1 MNTVRSTRRAATG
14 TSTSKSSPK
23 QARAVRTREQVLA
36 AAATAFADKGFP
48 AVTIMDI
55 AELTGVTKGAV
66 YFHYA
71 NKEALA
77 VAVAEQFY
85 LRMPRIAEA
94 VDELDPPPLEAVA
107 ELLLRT
113 AVAFR
118 DDKMIQAGARLQI
131 ERSLIGAELP
141 TPYVDYTRLISRYLV
156 HAQESG
162 DLPADTD
169 PETVAQV
176 LVSAFFGAQHISWI
190 LHERA
195 DLYERTRELIEAIL
209 PAALPPTPDARR

>member
-1 MNTVRSTRRAATG
+1 MNTVRSTHRAATG
-14 TSTSKSSPK
+14 ASKGSPK

-77 VAVAEQFY
+77 VAVAEKFY
-85 LRMPRIAEA
+85 LQLPTIAEA
-94 VDELDPPPLEAVA
+94 VDALDAPPLEAVA

-118 DDKMIQAGARLQI
+118 DDKVIQAGARLQI
-131 ERSLIGAELP
+131 ERSLIGVELP
-141 TPYVDYTRLISRYLV
+141 TPYVDYTRLIARYLIR
-156 HAQESG
+156 AQECG

-169 PETVAQV
+169 PEVVAQV

-190 LHERA
+190 LHDRT
-195 DLYERTRELIEAIL
+195 DLYERTRELIDAIL
-209 PAALPPTPDARR
+209 PPAWSRGS

>member
-1 MNTVRSTRRAATG
+1 MNTVRSTQRAATAG
-14 TSTSKSSPK
+14 KGSPK

-36 AAATAFADKGFP
+36 AAATAFADKGYP

-77 VAVAEQFY
+77 VAVTEKFY
-85 LRMPRIAEA
+85 LRLPKVAEA
-94 VDELDPPPLEAVA
+94 VDVLDPPPLEAVA

-113 AVAFR
+113 AIAFR

-141 TPYVDYTRLISRYLV
+141 TPYVDYTRLITRYLV
-156 HAQESG
+156 RAREVG
-162 DLPADTD
+162 DLPETSD
-169 PETVAQV
+169 PESVAQV

-190 LHERA
+190 LNDRA
-195 DLYERTRELIEAIL
+195 DLYERTRELIAAIL
-209 PAALPPTPDARR
+209 PTARIRRS

>member
-1 MNTVRSTRRAATG
+1 MNTVRSTHRAATG
-14 TSTSKSSPK
+14 TSKSSPK

-85 LRMPRIAEA
+85 LRLPRIAEA

-118 DDKMIQAGARLQI
+118 DDKVIQAGARLQI
-131 ERSLIGAELP
+131 ERALIGAELP
-141 TPYVDYTRLISRYLV
+141 TPYVGYTHLIGRYLLR
-156 HAQESG
+156 AQEAG
-162 DLPADTD
+162 DLPAETD
-169 PETVAQV
+169 PQTVAQV

-190 LHERA
+190 LHDRA

-209 PAALPPTPDARR
+209 PAALTPGA

>member
-1 MNTVRSTRRAATG
+1 MNTVRSTHRAATG
-14 TSTSKSSPK
+14 GSKSSPK

-66 YFHYA
+66 YFHFA

-85 LRMPRIAEA
+85 VRLPKIAEA
-94 VDELDPPPLEAVA
+94 VDALDPPPLEAVA

-118 DDKMIQAGARLQI
+118 DDKVIQAGARLQI

-141 TPYVDYTRLISRYLV
+141 TPYVGYTRLIGHYLAL
-156 HAQESG
+156 AQESG

-169 PETVAQV
+169 PETVARV
-176 LVSAFFGAQHISWI
+176 LASAFFGAQHISWI

-195 DLYERTRELIEAIL
+195 DLYERTREVIESIL
-209 PAALPPTPDARR
+209 PTALTPHP

>member
-1 MNTVRSTRRAATG
+1 MGTARSTTRAAAG
-14 TSTSKSSPK
+14 SGKGSPK

-48 AVTIMDI
+48 AVTIVDI

-77 VAVAEQFY
+77 VAVTEKFY
-85 LRMPRIAEA
+85 RQLPTVALD
-94 VDELDPPPLEAVA
+94 VDALDVPPLEAVA

-118 DDKMIQAGARLQI
+118 DDKVIQAGARLQI

-141 TPYVDYTRLISRYLV
+141 TPYVDYTRLITHYLTR
-156 HAQESG
+156 AQSAG
-162 DLPADTD
+162 DLPDATD
-169 PETVAQV
+169 PATLAQV

-190 LHERA
+190 LNDRA
-195 DLYERTRELIEAIL
+195 DLYERTRELITAIL
-209 PAALPPTPDARR
+209 PSARIPQP